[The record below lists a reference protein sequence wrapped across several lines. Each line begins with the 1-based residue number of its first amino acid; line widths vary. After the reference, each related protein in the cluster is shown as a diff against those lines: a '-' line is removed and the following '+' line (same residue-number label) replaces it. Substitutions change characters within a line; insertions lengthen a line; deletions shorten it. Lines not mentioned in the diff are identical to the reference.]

1 MRSFISLFLTFVLS
15 AALIPAGEIGICKQQ
30 VSGTNR
36 TLSLR
41 TAARSHAPV
50 VPDLSIPVNSIVFA
64 PSVVGRAIDEPIE
77 LSKEL
82 TRSAGSVP
90 ARAPP
95 EHS

>member
-1 MRSFISLFLTFVLS
+1 MRSLISLFLTFVLS

-50 VPDLSIPVNSIVFA
+50 VPDLSVFNSIVFA

-82 TRSAGSVP
+82 TRSAGSAP